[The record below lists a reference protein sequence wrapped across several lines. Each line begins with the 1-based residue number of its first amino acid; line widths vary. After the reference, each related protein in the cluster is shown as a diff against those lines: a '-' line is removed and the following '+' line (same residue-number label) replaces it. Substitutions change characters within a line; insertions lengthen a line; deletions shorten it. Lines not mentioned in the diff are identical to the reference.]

1 MFAAEC
7 FAIDKEKLKVDEKE
21 LKRRLSVSKDFDIS
35 VFDTAV
41 ERVIA
46 ESSPKACFVKVPVSA
61 DGNGVEFPFG
71 RVESRDIAKNLCGC
85 KEAFVFAV
93 TLGHGVERLLSK
105 MSHLSAADFFVYD
118 AIGSALAESVCDE
131 AEKIIKGDIKCKPRF
146 SPGYGDFP
154 LSCQRDI
161 LNVLDS
167 SRKIGLCLNDSLIMS
182 PSKSVTGI
190 IGISDVPSC
199 NRKRGCSIC
208 EKKDCIY
215 RDD

>member
-46 ESSPKACFVKVPVSA
+46 ESSPKACFVKVPVSS
-61 DGNGVEFPFG
+61 DENGVEFPFG
-71 RVESRDIAKNLCGC
+71 RVESRDIAKNLFGC

-93 TLGHGVERLLSK
+93 TLGHGTERLLSK
-105 MSHLSAADFFVYD
+105 MSRLSAADFFVYD
-118 AIGSALAESVCDE
+118 AVGSALEESVCDE
-131 AEKIIKGDIKCKPRF
+131 AEKMIKRNLKCRPRF

-154 LSCQRDI
+154 LSVQRD
-161 LNVLDS
+161 VLSLVNAERLVGITLTDTNLMLPQKS
-167 SRKIGLCLNDSLIMS
+167 ITAIMGL
-182 PSKSVTGI
+182 
-190 IGISDVPSC
+190 
-199 NRKRGCSIC
+199 
-208 EKKDCIY
+208 
-215 RDD
+215 

>member
-61 DGNGVEFPFG
+61 DENGVEFPFG
-71 RVESRDIAKNLCGC
+71 RVESRDIAKNLFGC

-131 AEKIIKGDIKCKPRF
+131 AEKIIKGFAKCKPRF

-154 LSCQRDI
+154 LSVQRDVLSLVNAERLVGITLTDTNLMLPQKSITAI
-161 LNVLDS
+161 L
-167 SRKIGLCLNDSLIMS
+167 
-182 PSKSVTGI
+182 GI
-190 IGISDVPSC
+190 REDV
-199 NRKRGCSIC
+199 CS
-208 EKKDCIY
+208 
-215 RDD
+215 